1 MKTRQYIF
9 RTLMLMLPALV
20 AVSANA
26 ASLTHELGDNV
37 TVTWYTNQDKTG
49 PISTVTMSAD
59 DQTIYVDIQ
68 PASGFWTDINYLQ
81 GVEKIG
87 SAANAGSRRTRT
99 VPSYGG
105 LGAIAKISTLTYGS
119 NGAGVYQVT
128 VPALAAGQTDS
139 QIAEICLKGTILEST
154 NLSTATITATSATYS
169 GVAQTAS
176 TISVAL
182 GTTDLVAGTDYTVT
196 TNDGGTNAGKYAV
209 GITGMGRYKGT
220 ASNAT
225 AFEITTKALTITAN
239 AQTITY
245 GGSISSTTSDVTI
258 DSTNGLADGDELTS
272 ITLAKSATDYSATAY
287 ANDIT
292 PSNAVVKRGENIVTS
307 NYSITYGKGDLTINK
322 ASFTPAVTMAGW
334 TYGGTAT
341 VPDVSGNTSGG
352 AVSYTYKAEGASEY
366 DADKPTN
373 AGTHTVKA
381 TIAATANYNG
391 AEVTNTYTV
400 SKRVAE
406 LSWGNLEFTYSG
418 EAQQPTA
425 TVSNLVGS
433 DECTVSISGNGL
445 TPETYTAT
453 ATTLSNSNYQL
464 PTTVTQD
471 FTIGKAALTVTA
483 KPKTITYGD
492 APANDD
498 VEYGGFVNGETS
510 VVLGGTLSYAYN
522 YAQYGA
528 VGSYTITPSGQ
539 TSDNY
544 DITFATGALTVQK
557 KALTINAKDQ
567 TITYGGSISSATSD
581 VTIDTTNGLVAGD
594 ELTSISLTKTE
605 TNYSATAYANDI
617 TPSNAVVKRGENI
630 VTSNYSITYGK
641 GDLTINKASFT
652 PAVTMAGWTYGGTA
666 TVPDVSGNTS
676 GGAVSYTYK
685 AEGASEYDAD
695 KPTNAGTHTVKATIA
710 ATANYNGAE
719 VTNTYTVSKRVAE
732 LSWGNLEFTYSGEAQ
747 QPTATVSNLVG
758 SDECTVSISGNGLT
772 PETYTAT
779 ATTLSNSNYQL
790 PTTVT
795 QDFTIGKAA
804 LTVTAKPKTITYGDA
819 PANDDVEYGGFV
831 NGETSVVLGGTL
843 SYAYNYAQYG
853 AVGSYTITPSGQ
865 TSDNYDITFATGA
878 LTVQKKALT
887 INAKD
892 QTITYGGSISSATSD
907 VTIDTTNGLV
917 AGDELTSISLTKTE
931 TNYSATAYDDDITP
945 SDAVVMRGE
954 ADVTANYNI
963 SYGKGDLTINKA
975 DLTISADNKEREVSE
990 ANPTFTVSYSG
1001 FVNGDDAS
1009 KLTIEPIIGCN
1020 ATASSPVGTYTI
1032 TPSGAEA
1039 ANYNI
1044 IYNNATLTIY
1054 RNFNFTGPNVWRTW
1068 YGSEDLTVNAN
1079 HMETY
1084 VVTGVTA
1091 SEVTVTQTENGEI
1104 YKNTPMLLK
1113 FKLNSTT
1120 PTIRADAAGAELT
1133 PPGGLSS
1140 SFIGGLDDLTTY
1152 IGCEVYILAGSE
1164 FVRTSVT
1171 EGNTAFDASKC
1182 FVYISGAAASRL
1194 SIGDDTTDIRVVER
1208 ESTNDEWYTI
1218 NGQKLGKRPIRPGVY
1233 IHNNKKVVVK

>member
-1 MKTRQYIF
+1 
-9 RTLMLMLPALV
+9 MLPALV

-26 ASLTHELGDNV
+26 ASLTHELGTNV

-49 PISTVTMSAD
+49 PISTVTMSAGA
-59 DQTIYVDIQ
+59 QTIYVDIQ
-68 PASGFWTDINYLQ
+68 PASGFWTDIDYLL

-105 LGAIAKISTLTYGS
+105 LGAIAKINTLNYGPD
-119 NGAGVYQVT
+119 GAGVYQVT

-139 QIAEICLKGTILEST
+139 QIAEICLKGTIFEST

-176 TISVAL
+176 TISVVL
-182 GTTDLVAGTDYTVT
+182 GTTNLTAGTDYTIT
-196 TNDGGTNAGKYAV
+196 TNGGGTNVGKYAV

-272 ITLAKSATDYSATAY
+272 ISLAKSATDYSATAY

-341 VPDVSGNTSGG
+341 VPNVSGNMSGG
-352 AVSYTYKAEGASEY
+352 AVSYTYMTEGASEY
-366 DADKPTN
+366 GADKPTN

-433 DECTVSISGNGL
+433 DECTVTISGDGI

-567 TITYGGSISSATSD
+567 TITYGGSISSAISD

-605 TNYSATAYANDI
+605 TNYN
-617 TPSNAVVKRGENI
+617 
-630 VTSNYSITYGK
+630 
-641 GDLTINKASFT
+641 
-652 PAVTMAGWTYGGTA
+652 
-666 TVPDVSGNTS
+666 
-676 GGAVSYTYK
+676 
-685 AEGASEYDAD
+685 
-695 KPTNAGTHTVKATIA
+695 
-710 ATANYNGAE
+710 
-719 VTNTYTVSKRVAE
+719 
-732 LSWGNLEFTYSGEAQ
+732 
-747 QPTATVSNLVG
+747 
-758 SDECTVSISGNGLT
+758 
-772 PETYTAT
+772 
-779 ATTLSNSNYQL
+779 
-790 PTTVT
+790 
-795 QDFTIGKAA
+795 
-804 LTVTAKPKTITYGDA
+804 
-819 PANDDVEYGGFV
+819 
-831 NGETSVVLGGTL
+831 
-843 SYAYNYAQYG
+843 
-853 AVGSYTITPSGQ
+853 
-865 TSDNYDITFATGA
+865 
-878 LTVQKKALT
+878 
-887 INAKD
+887 
-892 QTITYGGSISSATSD
+892 
-907 VTIDTTNGLV
+907 
-917 AGDELTSISLTKTE
+917 
-931 TNYSATAYDDDITP
+931 ATAYDDDITP
-945 SDAVVMRGE
+945 GDAVVMRGE

-990 ANPTFTVSYSG
+990 ANPTFTVTYSG

-1032 TPSGAEA
+1032 TPSGAKA

-1054 RNFNFTGPNVWRTW
+1054 RNFNFTGTNVWRTW
-1068 YGSEDLTVNAN
+1068 YGSEDMTVNTS

-1091 SEVTVTQTENGEI
+1091 SEVTVTQTGNGEI

-1113 FKLNSTT
+1113 YKLNSTT

-1140 SFIGGLDDLTTY
+1140 SFIGGLADLTTY